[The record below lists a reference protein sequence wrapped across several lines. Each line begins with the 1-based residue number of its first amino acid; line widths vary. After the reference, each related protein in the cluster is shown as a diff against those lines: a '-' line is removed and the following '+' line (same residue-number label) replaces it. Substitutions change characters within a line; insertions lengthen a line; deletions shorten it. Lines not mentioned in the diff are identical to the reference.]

1 MIRKVLIANRGEI
14 AVRIIRACQEMGID
28 TVAVYS
34 TADKEALHVK
44 LADETVCIG
53 SPLPK
58 DSYLNIEN
66 IISAAVLTGADAIH
80 PGFGFLS
87 ENAKFA
93 EICSQCD
100 IKFIG
105 PTAEMIRSMGDKAK
119 AREMMIKADVPVV
132 PGSEGIIEDANE
144 AKKVAL
150 QIGYPVM
157 LKASAG
163 GGGRGMRIV
172 WKESELE
179 KAFLSASGE
188 AKGAFGDG
196 SMYMEKYVQNPRH
209 IEFQIL
215 GDAYGHIVHLGERD
229 CSLQRRHQK
238 VIEEAPSP
246 FLTQNLREAMG
257 RAAIQAAKAVQ
268 YENAGT
274 IEFIVDKDGRF
285 YFIEMNTRIQVE
297 HPITE
302 MVTGVDLIKEQL
314 KIASGEK
321 LTLTTESIILRG
333 HAIECRINAENP
345 HKNFRPCAGTVT
357 QLHLPGGRGVRI
369 ETGLYEGY
377 KVPPTYDS
385 MLAKVITYGDTREE
399 ARMIMERA
407 LGELVIEGLDTNIYF
422 QYQLLNTKAFKEGV
436 FDTSFIESQ
445 LEEILEQGVD
455 ADANA
460 E

>member
-1 MIRKVLIANRGEI
+1 MIQKVLIANRGEI
-14 AVRIIRACQEMGID
+14 AIRIIRACQEMGIA

-44 LADETVCIG
+44 LADEAVCIG
-53 SPLPK
+53 SHLPK

-66 IISAAVLTGADAIH
+66 IISSAILTGADAIH

-105 PTAEMIRSMGDKAK
+105 PTAEMIRMMGDKAK
-119 AREMMIKADVPVV
+119 AREMMIAADVPVV
-132 PGSEGIIEDANE
+132 PGSEGKIADVVAAKET
-144 AKKVAL
+144 AKK
-150 QIGYPVM
+150 IGYPVM

-172 WKESELE
+172 WEESELE
-179 KAFLSASGE
+179 KAFLSASSE
-188 AKGAFGDG
+188 ASNAFGDG
-196 SMYMEKYVQNPRH
+196 SMYLEKYVQNPRH

-215 GDAYGHIVHLGERD
+215 GDAYGNIVHLGERD

-246 FLTQNLREAMG
+246 FLTQALRESMG
-257 RAAIQAAKAVQ
+257 EAAINAAKAVN

-274 IEFIVDKDGRF
+274 IEFIVDAKGNF

-302 MVTGVDLIKEQL
+302 MVTGIDLIKQQL
-314 KIASGEK
+314 NIASGEK
-321 LTLTTESIILRG
+321 LTLTMDSIKLKG

-345 HKNFRPCAGTVT
+345 HKNFRPCAGTVS

-385 MLAKVITYGDTREE
+385 MLAKIITYGDTREE
-399 ARMIMERA
+399 ALAIMDRA

-422 QYQLLNTKAFKEGV
+422 QYQLLNTKAFKEGS
-436 FDTSFIESQ
+436 FDTSFIEKN
-445 LEEILEQGVD
+445 LEEILEQGVGTD
-455 ADANA
+455 A

>member
-1 MIRKVLIANRGEI
+1 VIQKVLIANRGEI
-14 AVRIIRACQEMGID
+14 AIRIIRACQEMGIA

-44 LADETVCIG
+44 LADEAVCIG
-53 SPLPK
+53 SHLPK

-66 IISAAVLTGADAIH
+66 IISSAILTGADAIH

-105 PTAEMIRSMGDKAK
+105 PTAEMIRMMGDKAK
-119 AREMMIKADVPVV
+119 AREMMIAADVPVV
-132 PGSEGIIEDANE
+132 PGSEGKIADVVAAKET
-144 AKKVAL
+144 AKK
-150 QIGYPVM
+150 IGYPVM

-172 WKESELE
+172 WEESELE
-179 KAFLSASGE
+179 KAFLSASSE
-188 AKGAFGDG
+188 ASNAFGDG
-196 SMYMEKYVQNPRH
+196 SMYLEKYVQNPRH

-215 GDAYGHIVHLGERD
+215 GDAYGNIVHLGERD

-246 FLTQNLREAMG
+246 FLTQALRESMG
-257 RAAIQAAKAVQ
+257 EAAINAAKAVN

-274 IEFIVDKDGRF
+274 IEFIVDAKGNF

-302 MVTGVDLIKEQL
+302 MVTGIDLIKQQL
-314 KIASGEK
+314 NIASGEK
-321 LTLTTESIILRG
+321 LTLTMDSIKLKG

-345 HKNFRPCAGTVT
+345 HKNFRPCAGTVS

-385 MLAKVITYGDTREE
+385 MLAKIITYGDTREE
-399 ARMIMERA
+399 ALAIMDRA

-422 QYQLLNTKAFKEGV
+422 QYQLLNTKAFKEGS
-436 FDTSFIESQ
+436 FDTSFIEKN
-445 LEEILEQGVD
+445 LEEILEQGVGTD
-455 ADANA
+455 A

>member
-132 PGSEGIIEDANE
+132 PGSEGIIEDVNE
-144 AKKVAL
+144 AKRVAL

-215 GDAYGHIVHLGERD
+215 GDSYGHIVHLGERD

-274 IEFIVDKDGRF
+274 IEFIVDKDENF

-321 LTLTTESIILRG
+321 LTLTTESITLRG

-345 HKNFRPCAGTVT
+345 HKNFRPCAGTVS